1 MKLAIKR
8 KNALAT
14 VTALSCLWVGSTLG
28 AHVPGPASPDSAAA
42 NSAGFG
48 PYDAAFLEGGI
59 GLRTVLNAA
68 AGPVAAGAAW
78 SLGGWIKRGPK
89 QRGTE
94 IVTAIGEPAEDR
106 WRGLALRDGRPELAL
121 GPDIRIDGPAPIE
134 PGRWTAVMASYDGR
148 TARLYV
154 DGREVASRLAASPAV
169 PAIIVLAPPAPTA
182 MPDGARAWLHFGGRL
197 AQWRLRDHALEPQRI
212 AALAAAAPD
221 FSLIAFSHVGAG
233 WPLQRREWIGL
244 TQPQPPWTLPR
255 ARSAPTAPAATTPPP
270 LSTALTHTGAATW
283 TVSQWRLRIPSPGA
297 KDPGGARLS
306 SAGYRADGRTWHAA
320 VVPGTVLT
328 TMIARGLYP
337 DPNYGLNNLAIPES
351 LSRRDYWY
359 RSAFQAPAALRGRH
373 LTLTFLGVN
382 YRAEVWLNGNRLGM
396 INGAFVRG
404 IFDVTRFVRPGR
416 LNALAVR
423 ILPPPHPGVAHE
435 ESKLAGPGNNG
446 GELALDGPT
455 FIATG
460 GWDWI
465 PAIRDRD
472 IGIWQP
478 VILSASGAL
487 RILDPKVTTRLPL
500 PSRAEADVSI
510 MVPVENS
517 GDRVHAG
524 TVTARF
530 DKVTVRR
537 ALRMPP
543 GLTVLRFTP
552 AEFPQLRVAHP
563 RLWWPNGYGPA
574 TLHRLRI
581 SVDDGATRSDVK
593 TLRFGMRELTYEL
606 SLFDREGRLRRVEI
620 DPTAARG
627 DGRRIVDV
635 RHRAI
640 KRTPDGWA
648 ASLTAAG
655 ETSAAVRSLPDDTLS
670 PYLVLRVNGVRIAA
684 RGGNWGM
691 DDDLKRIDRRRLE
704 PYFRLEHAAH
714 LDIIR
719 NWLGQ
724 NTEDAFYQ
732 LADEYGFLVLNDF
745 WISTQ
750 NFQLEPDDPGLF
762 LANVRDVISRYRNHP
777 SIALWIGRN
786 EGVPPPLLNDGMAD
800 AVAEL
805 DGTRYYT
812 PSSNSVNLQVSGP
825 YNYRPPA
832 DYFTTLAR
840 GFAVEVGT
848 PSLATLESL
857 RAMVPPGDRWP
868 LGDTDAYHD
877 WHFGGNGD
885 TKTFMAALVRQYG
898 TPGSLED
905 FERKAQLMDYVS
917 YRAIFEGFNA
927 HLWTRNSG
935 RLLWMTH
942 PAWPSNTWQIYT
954 SDYDTPAA
962 YYGVKKA
969 CEPLHA
975 QLDLPD
981 YRPAIINVS
990 RVDEPRLTLESRV
1003 LTLGGRLLAR
1013 RIDHAAVAGNST
1025 AAFPPLDLA
1034 PLFARE
1040 GVVIV
1045 KLTLTDADGIV
1056 RSDNVYWPSATDRA
1070 QRRLDGL
1077 APQPVGLTASRIA
1090 SETGPAQ
1097 VIDVALTNHGDDA
1110 ALALKITMLD
1120 AGGSRVLP
1128 AYYGDNDVTLLPGE
1142 TRHIRVECP
1151 MAGARCARVALRGWD
1166 VKDRVAAIR
1175 DQGAR

>member
-1 MKLAIKR
+1 MI
-8 KNALAT
+8 
-14 VTALSCLWVGSTLG
+14 ALSSFGSSDRL
-28 AHVPGPASPDSAAA
+28 SAAVPA
-42 NSAGFG
+42 AAASAAVAAPETDFG

-59 GLRTVLNAA
+59 GLRHRLSAA
-68 AGPVAAGAAW
+68 ATPPLSGAPW
-78 SLGGWIKRGPK
+78 SLGGWVYWNRR
-89 QRGTE
+89 QHGTE
-94 IVTAIGEPAEDR
+94 ILTAIGDPTGDR
-106 WRGLALRDGRPELAL
+106 WRGLALRAGRPELVPAP
-121 GPDIRIDGPAPIE
+121 GIRIASAIPIE
-134 PGRWTAVMASYDGR
+134 PGRWTALMASYDGH

-154 DGREVASRLAASPAV
+154 DGREVAAGTASTPAV
-169 PAIIVLAPPAPTA
+169 PAVIALAPAASPGDEQPSA
-182 MPDGARAWLHFGGRL
+182 HFGGSL
-197 AQWRLRDHALEPQRI
+197 ALWRLRDRALDPRRV
-212 AALAAAAPD
+212 AALAAAAPN
-221 FSLIAFSHVGAG
+221 FELISFVHVGVG

-244 TQPQPPWTLPR
+244 TQPQAPWTLPR
-255 ARSAPTAPAATTPPP
+255 ARTAPAAPVPTAPPP
-270 LSTALTHTGAATW
+270 ASTTLTHTGASTW
-283 TVSQWRLRIPSPGA
+283 AVSSWRLRIAAPGSA
-297 KDPGGARLS
+297 DPAGKRIS
-306 SAGYRADGRTWHAA
+306 SVAYRDDGRAWYAA

-328 TMIARGLYP
+328 TMVARGLYP

-351 LSRRDYWY
+351 LNRRDYWY
-359 RSAFQAPAALRGRH
+359 RSLFRAPAAVRGRH
-373 LTLTFLGVN
+373 LTLTFLGIN
-382 YRAEVWLNGNRLGM
+382 YRAEVWLNGRRMGN
-396 INGAFVRG
+396 IDGAFVRG
-404 IFDVTRFVRPGR
+404 VFDVTRFIRPGR

-423 ILPPPHPGVAHE
+423 ILPPPHPGVPHE
-435 ESKLAGPGNNG
+435 ESRVAGPGNNG

-465 PAIRDRD
+465 PGIRDRD

-478 VILSASGAL
+478 VTLSASGAL
-487 RILDPKVTTRLPL
+487 RILDPQVTTRLPL
-500 PSRAEADVSI
+500 PDRDEADVSI
-510 MVPVENS
+510 TVPVENS
-517 GDRVHAG
+517 GARARAA
-524 TVTARF
+524 TVSARF
-530 DKVTVRR
+530 DAVRVRR
-537 ALRMPP
+537 TVMAPP
-543 GLTVLRFTP
+543 GVTAVHFTP
-552 AEFPQLRVAHP
+552 AEFPQLRIAHP

-581 SVDDGATRSDVK
+581 RVTDGARPSDER

-606 SLFDREGRLRRVEI
+606 SLFDAQGRLRRVEI
-620 DPTAARG
+620 DPTAASAG
-627 DGRRIVDV
+627 GERIVDV

-640 KRTPDGWA
+640 KRTPNGWA

-655 ETSAAVRSLPDDTLS
+655 EASTAVHRLPDDALS

-684 RGGNWGM
+684 RGGSWGM

-714 LDIIR
+714 LDVIR

-724 NTEDAFYQ
+724 NTEDAFFQ

-750 NFQLEPDDPGLF
+750 DFQLEPDDPGLF

-786 EGVPPPLLNDGMAD
+786 EGVPPPLLNDGMASL
-800 AVAEL
+800 VAKL

-825 YNYRPPA
+825 YDYRPPA
-832 DYFTTLAR
+832 DYFTTLAQ

-857 RAMVPPGDRWP
+857 RAMIPPADRWP
-868 LGDTDAYHD
+868 LSDTAAYHD

-885 TKTFMAALVRQYG
+885 TKTFMAALDAQYG
-898 TPGSLED
+898 APQGLED

-927 HLWTRNSG
+927 HLWTRDSG

-942 PAWPSNTWQIYT
+942 PSWPSNTWQIYT

-990 RVDEPRLTLESRV
+990 RVGEPHLALESRV
-1003 LTLGGRLLAR
+1003 LTLDGRLLAR
-1013 RIDHAAVAGNST
+1013 RVDQAAVAANST
-1025 AAFPPLDLA
+1025 ATFAPLDLA

-1045 KLTLTDADGIV
+1045 KLTLTDSRGTI
-1056 RSDNVYWPSATDRA
+1056 RSDNVYWPSATEAA
-1070 QRRLDGL
+1070 QARLDRL
-1077 APQPVGLTASRIA
+1077 APQPVALTARGTATA
-1090 SETGPAQ
+1090 SAQ
-1097 VIDVALTNHGDDA
+1097 MIDVALTNHGRDTA
-1110 ALALKITMLD
+1110 IALKITMQD
-1120 AGGSRVLP
+1120 AAGARVLP

-1142 TRHIRVECP
+1142 TRHIEVECP
-1151 MAGARCARVALRGWD
+1151 ISGKRCARVALRGWD
-1166 VKDRVAAIR
+1166 VQDRVAAIVGGESR
-1175 DQGAR
+1175 